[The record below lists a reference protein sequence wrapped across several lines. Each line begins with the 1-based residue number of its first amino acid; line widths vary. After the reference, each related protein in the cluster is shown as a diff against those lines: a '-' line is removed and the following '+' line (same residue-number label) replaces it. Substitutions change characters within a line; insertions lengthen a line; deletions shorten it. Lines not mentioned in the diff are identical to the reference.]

1 MMIEKKGH
9 RALSN

>member
-1 MMIEKKGH
+1 LKH